1 METGK
6 LDSRAR
12 GAQKAPGRSSRAV
25 GGFGLGPM
33 PLEWMGGGSSWTLPS
48 GKALAEFAL
57 QAGFLAPLMLG
68 QRPRTGVAKT
78 EKAKA
83 KES

>member
-6 LDSRAR
+6 VDSRTR
-12 GAQKAPGRSSRAV
+12 GAQKAHGRGVRPGA
-25 GGFGLGPM
+25 GFGLGPM
-33 PLEWMGGGSSWTLPS
+33 PLEWLSGSSWTLPS

-57 QAGFLAPLMLG
+57 QAGFLAPLML
-68 QRPRTGVAKT
+68 QPRGEVVKKKVRK
-78 EKAKA
+78 E